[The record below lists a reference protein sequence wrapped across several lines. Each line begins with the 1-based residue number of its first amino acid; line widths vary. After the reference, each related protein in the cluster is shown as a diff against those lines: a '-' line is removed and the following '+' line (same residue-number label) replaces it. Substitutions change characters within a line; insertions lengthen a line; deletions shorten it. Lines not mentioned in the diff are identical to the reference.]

1 MVDASERD
9 KIYRLVADLM
19 DQDHRET
26 ALVELSR
33 NRENMPELAPVLWNS
48 VGVMAVL

>member
-1 MVDASERD
+1 MAEGKD
-9 KIYRLVADLM
+9 KIYRLVEDLM
-19 DQDHRET
+19 HQEHREN

-33 NRENMPELAPVLWNS
+33 NRENMPDLAPVLWNS